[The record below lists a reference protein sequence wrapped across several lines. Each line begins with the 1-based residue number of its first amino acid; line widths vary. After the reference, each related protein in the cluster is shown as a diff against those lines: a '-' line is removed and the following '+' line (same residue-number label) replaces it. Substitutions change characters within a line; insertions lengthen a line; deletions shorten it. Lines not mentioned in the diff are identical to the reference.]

1 VRGAAAVTDL
11 LEAMRQ
17 VAAAVTV
24 VTVKEDRDDIG
35 GTVNTF
41 ASISL
46 DPPLVMVSL
55 AGYLAEVL
63 LRRDLWAASVLS
75 STQKAI
81 ASRFA
86 TPGRPSARLLLAG
99 TPHHRGPL
107 SEALIVDG
115 GVTALEAETTQV
127 IPAGDHTVFLARVL
141 RVDHINPAAHPLLR
155 LRGRYH
161 PALGESG

>member
-1 VRGAAAVTDL
+1 
-11 LEAMRQ
+11 MRQ

-24 VTVKEDRDDIG
+24 VTVRDDRDDLG
-35 GTVNTF
+35 GTVSTF

-55 AGYLAEVL
+55 AGYLREVL

-75 STQKAI
+75 AGQKAM

-99 TPHHRGPL
+99 TPHHRGAVGG
-107 SEALIVDG
+107 ALIVEG
-115 GVTALEAETTQV
+115 GLTALEAETTQA
-127 IPAGDHTVFLARVL
+127 IPAGDHTIFLARPL
-141 RVDHINPAAHPLLR
+141 AIDYVDATAHPLLR
-155 LRGRYH
+155 HRSRYTTH
-161 PALGESG
+161 T